1 MTLTSGG
8 PPFPRQCPQLWWAV
22 PAGLCPPPRALLMW
36 PSQQLT
42 ENSGSLALG
51 TRPLTLRA
59 FFLLSASS
67 QWAGSLHRL
76 PWQREDGSA
85 VPRTDVTEAKM
96 NVVGAGSVWQG
107 PRGMGGGRI
116 WS

>member
-1 MTLTSGG
+1 
-8 PPFPRQCPQLWWAV
+8 
-22 PAGLCPPPRALLMW
+22 MW

-76 PWQREDGSA
+76 PWQREEGSA

-107 PRGMGGGRI
+107 PRGMGGTHLELNGPTRG
-116 WS
+116 SQAYFEGSAKR